1 MPLAMELKSFDLV
14 IIGSGPAG
22 EKGATQAAYFG
33 KSVALIEKEPWLGG
47 ASANTGTLPSKTL
60 RETAL
65 FLSGFRNRELYGLQF
80 TLKQQVN
87 VRDFMARERY
97 ICDTERARIQA
108 NLKRH
113 RVRVYSGTASFVD
126 PHVIAIKPSG
136 SPEIQVRGEKILIAT
151 GSSPYRPPIF
161 PFHDPRVLD
170 SDTILTLRDMPETML
185 VCGGGV
191 IGCEYAC
198 MFAALG
204 VKVTLIEQRDRI
216 VNFLDHEISAALRQG
231 MERLGIR
238 MLLNDAVVAVR
249 NETDI
254 ELHMKSG
261 AIVTGDAVLVSS
273 GRNSNTGEL
282 DLEKI
287 GITLGKRGLLPV
299 NEHYQTAVP
308 HIYAAGDVIGVP
320 ALASTSME
328 QARVAMVNAF
338 DLKYKK
344 AVAHVLPYGI
354 YTIPECSMAGE
365 TEEQLIEQ
373 KVPYIVGRAS
383 YTANARG
390 QIIGDNDGFL
400 KLLFRASDMKLLGVH
415 VIGEQ
420 ATELVHVGLTALL
433 MNADSDLFINSCY
446 NYPTL
451 SDLYKYATYD
461 ALGRRAMLS
470 SAAEP
475 AA

>member
-1 MPLAMELKSFDLV
+1 MGHQPTRPATEKGPVRMEPKHYDLV

-33 KSVALIEKEPWLGG
+33 KTVALIEKEPWLGG

-65 FLSGFRNRELYGLQF
+65 FLSGFQNRALYGLQF

-113 RVRVYSGTASFVD
+113 RVRVYSGMASFVD
-126 PHVIAIKPSG
+126 PHTVAIKPTG
-136 SPEIQVRGEKILIAT
+136 SPEIQIRGEKILIAT

-170 SDTILTLRDMPETML
+170 SDTILTLRDMPASMM

-204 VKVTLIEQRDRI
+204 VKVTLIEQRDRLI
-216 VNFLDHEISAALRQG
+216 NFLDAEISAALKRG
-231 MERLGIR
+231 MEAMGIR
-238 MLLNDAVVAVR
+238 MLMSDAVVSVC
-249 NETDI
+249 NDVDI
-254 ELHMKSG
+254 ELHLKSG
-261 AIVTGDAVLVSS
+261 AVVTGDAVLVSS

-282 DLEKI
+282 GLEKI
-287 GITLGKRGLLPV
+287 GVTLGKRGLIPV

-308 HIYAAGDVIGVP
+308 HLYAAGDVIGVP

-328 QARVAMVNAF
+328 QGRVAMVHAF

-344 AVAHVLPYGI
+344 SVAGVLPYGI
-354 YTIPECSMAGE
+354 YTIPECSMAGS
-365 TEEQLIEQ
+365 TEEEMIEQ
-373 KVPYIVGRAS
+373 KIPYIAGRAS

-390 QIIGDNDGFL
+390 
-400 KLLFRASDMKLLGVH
+400 R
-415 VIGEQ
+415 
-420 ATELVHVGLTALL
+420 
-433 MNADSDLFINSCY
+433 
-446 NYPTL
+446 
-451 SDLYKYATYD
+451 
-461 ALGRRAMLS
+461 S
-470 SAAEP
+470 SATTRGS
-475 AA
+475 

>member
-1 MPLAMELKSFDLV
+1 MELKSYDLV

-33 KSVALIEKEPWLGG
+33 NSVALIEKEPWLGG

-65 FLSGFRNRELYGLQF
+65 FLSGFRNRALYGLQF

-113 RVRVYSGTASFVD
+113 RVRVYSGMASFAD
-126 PHVIAIKPSG
+126 PHTISIKPTG
-136 SPEIQVRGEKILIAT
+136 SPEVQIRGEKILIAT

-170 SDTILTLRDMPETML
+170 SDTILTLRDMPASML

-204 VKVTLIEQRDRI
+204 VKVTLIEQRDRLI
-216 VNFLDHEISAALRQG
+216 GFLDHEISAALKRG
-231 MERLGIR
+231 MEALGIR
-238 MLLNDAVVAVR
+238 MCMSDAVVSVR
-249 NETDI
+249 NDHDL
-254 ELHMKSG
+254 ELHLRSG
-261 AIVTGDAVLVSS
+261 MVVTGDAVLVSS
-273 GRNSNTGEL
+273 GRNSNTPEL
-282 DLEKI
+282 GLEKI
-287 GITLGKRGLLPV
+287 GIPLGKRGLVPV
-299 NEHYQTAVP
+299 NEHYQTVIP

-328 QARVAMVNAF
+328 QARVAMVHAF

-344 AVAHVLPYGI
+344 NVASVLPYGI
-354 YTIPECSMAGE
+354 YTIPECSMAGA
-365 TEEQLIEQ
+365 TEEELIER
-373 KVPYIVGRAS
+373 KVPYIAGRAS

-390 QIIGDNDGFL
+390 QIIGDNEGFL
-400 KLLFRASDMKLLGVH
+400 KLLYRASDMRLLGVH
-415 VIGEQ
+415 VIGEG
-420 ATELVHVGLTALL
+420 ATELVHVGLTAMLL
-433 MNADSDLFINSCY
+433 DADADLFINSCY

-461 ALGRRAMLS
+461 ALGRRAANPPVS
-470 SAAEP
+470 AEP
-475 AA
+475 DAA

>member
-1 MPLAMELKSFDLV
+1 MEPKTYDLV

-33 KSVALIEKEPWLGG
+33 KTVALIEKEPWLGG

-65 FLSGFRNRELYGLQF
+65 FLSGFQNRALYGLQF
-80 TLKQQVN
+80 TLKKQVN

-126 PHVIAIKPSG
+126 PHVIAIKPTG
-136 SPEIQVRGEKILIAT
+136 SPEIQIRGEKLLIAT

-204 VKVTLIEQRDRI
+204 VKVTLIEQRDR
-216 VNFLDHEISAALRQG
+216 VVGFLDHEISSALRRG
-231 MERLGIR
+231 MEGLGIR
-238 MLLNDAVVAVR
+238 MLMNDAVVSVR
-249 NETDI
+249 NDQDI
-254 ELHMKSG
+254 ELHLKSG
-261 AIVTGDAVLVSS
+261 AVVSGDAVLVSS
-273 GRNSNTGEL
+273 GRNSNTAEL
-282 DLEKI
+282 GLEKI

-299 NEHYQTAVP
+299 NEHYQTDVP
-308 HIYAAGDVIGVP
+308 HIYGAGDVIGVP

-344 AVAHVLPYGI
+344 GVSHVLPYGI
-354 YTIPECSMAGE
+354 YTIPECSMAGD

-373 KVPYIVGRAS
+373 KVPYIAGRAS

-400 KLLFRASDMKLLGVH
+400 KLLFRAGDMKLLGVH

-433 MNADSDLFINSCY
+433 LNADADLFINSCY

-461 ALGRRAMLS
+461 ALGRRAALS
-470 SAAEP
+470 ATAEP
-475 AA
+475 DAA

>member
-1 MPLAMELKSFDLV
+1 MEPKTYDLV

-65 FLSGFRNRELYGLQF
+65 FLSGFRNRALYGLQF

-113 RVRVYSGTASFVD
+113 RVRVYSGFASFVD
-126 PHVIAIKPSG
+126 PHTVSIKPTG

-151 GSSPYRPPIF
+151 GSSPHRLPMF
-161 PFHDPRVLD
+161 PFHDPRILD
-170 SDTILTLRDMPETML
+170 SDTILTLRDMPANM
-185 VCGGGV
+185 VVVGGGV
-191 IGCEYAC
+191 IGCEYAS

-204 VKVTLIEQRDRI
+204 IKVTLIERNDRL
-216 VNFLDHEISAALRQG
+216 VGFLDHEISGALRRG
-231 MERLGIR
+231 MEGLGIR
-238 MLLNDAVVAVR
+238 MCMSDGVVSVQ
-249 NETDI
+249 NEQDI
-254 ELHMKSG
+254 ELHLKSG
-261 AIVTGDAVLVSS
+261 KIITGDAVLVSS
-273 GRNSNTGEL
+273 GRDSNTRDLG
-282 DLEKI
+282 LEKI
-287 GITLGKRGLLPV
+287 GIALGKRGLIPV
-299 NEHYQTAVP
+299 NEHYQTQVP

-328 QARVAMVNAF
+328 QARVAMVHAF

-344 AVAHVLPYGI
+344 TVASVLPYGI
-354 YTIPECSMAGE
+354 YTIPECSMAGA
-365 TEEQLIEQ
+365 TEESLIEQ
-373 KVPYIVGRAS
+373 QIPYIVGRAS

-400 KLLFRASDMKLLGVH
+400 KLIFRASDMKLLGVH

-420 ATELVHVGLTALL
+420 ATELVHVGMTALL
-433 MNADSDLFINSCY
+433 MDAEADLFINSCY

-461 ALGRRAMLS
+461 ALGRRS
-470 SAAEP
+470 SSERGVIEP
-475 AA
+475 DAV

>member
-1 MPLAMELKSFDLV
+1 MELKTYDLV

-33 KSVALIEKEPWLGG
+33 KTVALIEKEAWLGG

-65 FLSGFRNRELYGLQF
+65 FLSGFRNRALYGLQF

-113 RVRVYSGTASFVD
+113 RVRVYSGMASFTD
-126 PHVIAIKPSG
+126 PHTVSIKPTG
-136 SPEIQVRGEKILIAT
+136 SSEVSIRGEKILIAT

-170 SDTILTLRDMPETML
+170 SDTILTLRDMPANLL

-204 VKVTLIEQRDRI
+204 VKVTVIEQRER
-216 VNFLDHEISAALRQG
+216 VVGFLDHEISAALRRG
-231 MERLGIR
+231 MEALGIR
-238 MLLNDAVVAVR
+238 MCMNDAVISVR

-254 ELHMKSG
+254 ELHLKSG
-261 AIVTGDAVLVSS
+261 TVVSGDAVLVSS
-273 GRNSNTGEL
+273 GRNSNTSNMG
-282 DLEKI
+282 LETI
-287 GITLGKRGLLPV
+287 GLELGKRGLIPV

-328 QARVAMVNAF
+328 QARVAMVHAF

-344 AVAHVLPYGI
+344 NVASLLPYGI
-354 YTIPECSMAGE
+354 YTIPECSMAGA
-365 TEEQLIEQ
+365 TEEALIEQ
-373 KVPYIVGRAS
+373 QVPYIAGRAS

-390 QIIGDNDGFL
+390 QIIGDNEGFL
-400 KLLFRASDMKLLGVH
+400 KLLFRADDMKLLGVH
-415 VIGEQ
+415 VIGEG

-433 MNADSDLFINSCY
+433 LGADGDLFINSCY

-461 ALGRRAMLS
+461 ALGRRAATTA
-470 SAAEP
+470 AAEP
-475 AA
+475 DAA

>member
-1 MPLAMELKSFDLV
+1 MESKTYDLV

-33 KSVALIEKEPWLGG
+33 KTVALIEKEAWLGG

-65 FLSGFRNRELYGLQF
+65 FLSGFRNRALYGLQF

-113 RVRVYSGTASFVD
+113 RVRVYSGMASFTD
-126 PHVIAIKPSG
+126 PHTVSIKPTG
-136 SPEIQVRGEKILIAT
+136 SPEVRIRGEKILIAT

-170 SDTILTLRDMPETML
+170 SDTILTLRDMPANLL

-204 VKVTLIEQRDRI
+204 VKVTVIEQRER
-216 VNFLDHEISAALRQG
+216 VVGFLDHEISAALRRG
-231 MERLGIR
+231 MEGLGIR
-238 MLLNDAVVAVR
+238 MCMNDAVVSVR

-254 ELHMKSG
+254 ELHLKSG
-261 AIVTGDAVLVSS
+261 TIVTGDAVLVSS
-273 GRNSNTGEL
+273 GRNSNTSNMG
-282 DLEKI
+282 LETI
-287 GITLGKRGLLPV
+287 GLELGKRGLIPV

-328 QARVAMVNAF
+328 QARVAMVHAF

-344 AVAHVLPYGI
+344 NVASLLPYGI
-354 YTIPECSMAGE
+354 YTIPECSMAGA
-365 TEEQLIEQ
+365 TEEALIEQ
-373 KVPYIVGRAS
+373 QVPYIAGRAS

-390 QIIGDNDGFL
+390 QIIGDDEGFL
-400 KLLFRASDMKLLGVH
+400 KLLFRAGDMKLLGVH
-415 VIGEQ
+415 VIGEG

-433 MNADSDLFINSCY
+433 LGADGDLFINSCY

-461 ALGRRAMLS
+461 ALGRRAAS
-470 SAAEP
+470 TAAAEP
-475 AA
+475 DAA

>member
-1 MPLAMELKSFDLV
+1 MEIKTYDLV

-33 KSVALIEKEPWLGG
+33 KTVALIEKEPWLGG

-65 FLSGFRNRELYGLQF
+65 FLSGFRNRALYGLQF

-113 RVRVYSGTASFVD
+113 KVRVYSGMASFVD
-126 PHVIAIKPSG
+126 SHTVAIKPTG
-136 SPEIQVRGEKILIAT
+136 SPEVQIRGEKILVAT

-170 SDTILTLRDMPETML
+170 SDTILTLRDMPANML

-204 VKVTLIEQRDRI
+204 VKVTLIEQKDRLI
-216 VNFLDHEISAALRQG
+216 GFLDHEISAALRRG
-231 MERLGIR
+231 MEGLGIR
-238 MLLNDAVVAVR
+238 MLMSDAVVSVR
-249 NETDI
+249 NEHDI
-254 ELHMKSG
+254 ELHLKSG
-261 AIVTGDAVLVSS
+261 TIVTGDAVLVSS
-273 GRNSNTGEL
+273 GRNSNTSEL
-282 DLEKI
+282 GFEKI
-287 GITLGKRGLLPV
+287 GVELGKRGLIPV
-299 NEHYQTAVP
+299 NEHYQTEMP

-328 QARVAMVNAF
+328 QARVAMVHAF

-344 AVAHVLPYGI
+344 NVASVLPYGI
-354 YTIPECSMAGE
+354 YTIPECSMAGA
-365 TEEQLIEQ
+365 TEESLIEQ
-373 KVPYIVGRAS
+373 KVPYIAGRAS
-383 YTANARG
+383 YSANARG
-390 QIIGDNDGFL
+390 QIIGDNEGFL
-400 KLLFRASDMKLLGVH
+400 KLLFRSSDMKLLGVN
-415 VIGEQ
+415 VIGEG

-433 MNADSDLFINSCY
+433 MDADADLFINSCY

-461 ALGRRAMLS
+461 ALGRRASNS
-470 SAAEP
+470 SVSNEPDAA
-475 AA
+475 